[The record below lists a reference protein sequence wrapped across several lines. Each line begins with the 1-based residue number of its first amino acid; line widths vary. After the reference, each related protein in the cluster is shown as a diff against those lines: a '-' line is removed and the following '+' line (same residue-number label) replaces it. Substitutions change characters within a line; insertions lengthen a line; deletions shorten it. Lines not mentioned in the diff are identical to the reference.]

1 MHRMAR
7 GAVLQPTYEE
17 LPAERPCKGGEETSL
32 VPPPSP
38 VSRRPPSSAPS
49 GIPHLRSPQ
58 AVVGASTIANCGKS
72 GENQDT
78 CISST
83 SLDGTRN
90 LLAVFDGHG
99 QHGRTVSEFTRIH
112 VAKFLFAH
120 EELHTNPAVA
130 LEAAFLETQH
140 QLERQLGFESA
151 QSGTTAVAVYR
162 HRDRLFI
169 ANAGDSRA
177 VLGCSDSGPRT
188 DGRRLLSGALR
199 AVDLSS
205 DQKPSREDE
214 RRRILAEGGAVH
226 QSTVC
231 VRPAP
236 GAQPRLLRVGPDRV
250 WDRSGT
256 CGLCV
261 TRSLGDVGMRPFVVA
276 QPEITE
282 RRLGPGDRTLVLG
295 SDGVW
300 DRLTSQEAVEI
311 AVRHKE
317 PTTAAREITGVARQR
332 WMAETQG
339 QLSDDITAVVCHLDC
354 CEASPPPTRASST
367 PSSRRPSQG
376 GNREPLP
383 MLPPR
388 RGGNNNAA
396 VVAAAVSAGADI
408 PSRLGHSQRP
418 PAMDTFR
425 HGSLVLGATTTGS
438 PLPPGRQTGRRRR
451 S

>member
-1 MHRMAR
+1 LKP
-7 GAVLQPTYEE
+7 VTYEE
-17 LPAERPCKGGEETSL
+17 LPADCACEGEEETSL

-38 VSRRPPSSAPS
+38 VSRRPPSTALG
-49 GIPHLRSPQ
+49 GIPPPRCPRTVL
-58 AVVGASTIANCGKS
+58 GASTLANCGKS
-72 GENQDT
+72 GDNQDT
-78 CISST
+78 YISST

-99 QHGRTVSEFTRIH
+99 HHGRIVSELTRTQ
-112 VAKFLFAH
+112 VAKCLFAH

-130 LEAAFLETQH
+130 LETAYLETQH

-162 HRDRLFI
+162 HRDKLII
-169 ANAGDSRA
+169 ANVGDSRA

-188 DGRRLLSGALR
+188 EGRTRLLSGALR

-226 QSTVC
+226 QSTIC
-231 VRPAP
+231 VRPSP

-261 TRSLGDVGMRPFVVA
+261 TRSLGDCGMRPFVVA
-276 QPEITE
+276 QPEIIE

-300 DRLTSQEAVEI
+300 DRMTSQEAVEI

-317 PTTAAREITGVARQR
+317 ATAAAREITGVARQR

-354 CEASPPPTRASST
+354 CDTSPPPTRASST

-376 GNREPLP
+376 SNREPLP
-383 MLPPR
+383 MLPR
-388 RGGNNNAA
+388 RGGNGNVA
-396 VVAAAVSAGADI
+396 VVAAAVSAGGDI
-408 PSRLGHSQRP
+408 PTRLGHSQRP
-418 PAMDTFR
+418 PAMDAFR
-425 HGSLVLGATTTGS
+425 HGGRILGATTDGS
-438 PLPPGRQTGRRRR
+438 PLPPGRQTRRPRR
-451 S
+451 G